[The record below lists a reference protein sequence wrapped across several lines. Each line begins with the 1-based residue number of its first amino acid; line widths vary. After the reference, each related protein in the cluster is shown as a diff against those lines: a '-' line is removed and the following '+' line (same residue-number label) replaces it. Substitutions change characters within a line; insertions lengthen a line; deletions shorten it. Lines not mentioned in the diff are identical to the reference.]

1 MKLTHIEIKNYRS
14 LFHDYDKN
22 QSFEFDLGDGV
33 NSIVGPNNV
42 GKSNIFRALA
52 LALDPDFE
60 FDRQRDMPANSI
72 WAKPSVTLTFHV
84 QKTGTPGR
92 EKTLLKRLR
101 EYEKAVRPGGKQS
114 FADDGLVKLRATIE
128 GGEESAGVR
137 RRAFVTKGAGA
148 RDLSDD
154 DPIAIKALRQF
165 DDCLRFVL
173 VRSGESLE
181 SLLQGRFRD
190 VLQAILKAELSAEYE
205 EAGRSRERYVEA
217 LQDGLLAT
225 LRTRLS
231 QEINE
236 LFPEVEDVELEPNVR
251 DLEDTLTGMQVRIS
265 DSAITDLA
273 DKGTGVRGGLIIA
286 MLQHLAAAS
295 KRSMVFAVEEPESFL
310 HPAAQEGLR
319 DDIEEL
325 ALRRDVSLLV
335 TTHSPNVISRRSEA
349 KLIAVAKSTSGRT
362 YVRSTASGDEP
373 LGVSLHGLFRSSL
386 MVGFLERAARS
397 VPDERGVLVVEG
409 ETDRSWLHL
418 AAKRSGRLDLLDGL
432 TVVAAGDGLESEAGG
447 AALAAMQALVLQS
460 TSEHPVSVLLDND
473 EHGRH
478 SMELLAQVNNK
489 TKQWKVGKRV
499 LCYHSV
505 FNKGNNKHFEYEAED
520 LWPDDLHE
528 EFLQIPGNDTH
539 LAEKVARPKPE
550 GGYHYGYHSK
560 AKPELAV
567 FLEER
572 VESHHCTLW
581 IEMLEQVRKGLEI

>member
-1 MKLTHIEIKNYRS
+1 
-14 LFHDYDKN
+14 
-22 QSFEFDLGDGV
+22 
-33 NSIVGPNNV
+33 
-42 GKSNIFRALA
+42 
-52 LALDPDFE
+52 
-60 FDRQRDMPANSI
+60 
-72 WAKPSVTLTFHV
+72 
-84 QKTGTPGR
+84 
-92 EKTLLKRLR
+92 
-101 EYEKAVRPGGKQS
+101 
-114 FADDGLVKLRATIE
+114 
-128 GGEESAGVR
+128 
-137 RRAFVTKGAGA
+137 
-148 RDLSDD
+148 
-154 DPIAIKALRQF
+154 
-165 DDCLRFVL
+165 
-173 VRSGESLE
+173 
-181 SLLQGRFRD
+181 
-190 VLQAILKAELSAEYE
+190 
-205 EAGRSRERYVEA
+205 
-217 LQDGLLAT
+217 
-225 LRTRLS
+225 
-231 QEINE
+231 
-236 LFPEVEDVELEPNVR
+236 
-251 DLEDTLTGMQVRIS
+251 
-265 DSAITDLA
+265 
-273 DKGTGVRGGLIIA
+273 
-286 MLQHLAAAS
+286 
-295 KRSMVFAVEEPESFL
+295 
-310 HPAAQEGLR
+310 
-319 DDIEEL
+319 
-325 ALRRDVSLLV
+325 
-335 TTHSPNVISRRSEA
+335 
-349 KLIAVAKSTSGRT
+349 
-362 YVRSTASGDEP
+362 
-373 LGVSLHGLFRSSL
+373 